1 MRIIDIHA
9 HIWNDGY
16 LTERDA
22 EINEPEK
29 NLSDILK
36 ISDNWPELEKVGIM
50 PLYGGS
56 YPDENHIIDGNNDT
70 EKYTDTYPE
79 QLFGYFT
86 INPCLTKNALDQIKR
101 AAKTKHIHAIKSWI
115 ACRAD
120 RDEMLTVVKACI
132 DYDLPILIHAFYK
145 KPSPLPEESTPD
157 HIAQLA
163 KKLPRAKI
171 IMAHVGMDWAH
182 GARVVADH
190 ENVYTDF
197 SGSLMEQ
204 GTIEKTVRYLGTER
218 VLFGSDLPY
227 ASFAANVGMLKG
239 ANLSP
244 DQKNKI
250 AYDNA
255 LKLLK
260 LPSTGHVIS
269 DS

>member
-1 MRIIDIHA
+1 MRIIDMHA

-16 LTERDA
+16 LTEKDTS
-22 EINEPEK
+22 INEPEK

-36 ISDNWPELEKVGIM
+36 ISDNWPELDKVGIM
-50 PLYGGS
+50 PLYGGE
-56 YPDENHIIDGNNDT
+56 YPGEKDIIEGNNDT
-70 EKYTDTYPE
+70 ERFTQTYPE

-86 INPCLTKNALDQIKR
+86 INPCLTANALSEIKR
-101 AAKTKHIHAIKSWI
+101 AAETKHIYAIKSWI

-120 RDEMLTVVKACI
+120 RDEMVTIVKACI

-157 HIAQLA
+157 HIAELA

-171 IMAHVGMDWAH
+171 IMAHIGMDWAH
-182 GARVVADH
+182 GARAIADY
-190 ENVYTDF
+190 ENIYTDF

-204 GTIEKTVRYLGTER
+204 GSIEKAVRYLGVER
-218 VLFGSDLPY
+218 ILFGSDLPY

-239 ANLSP
+239 ADLST

-250 AYDNA
+250 ASANA
-255 LKLLK
+255 VKLLK
-260 LPSTGHVIS
+260 LPAMEYVMSGP
-269 DS
+269 